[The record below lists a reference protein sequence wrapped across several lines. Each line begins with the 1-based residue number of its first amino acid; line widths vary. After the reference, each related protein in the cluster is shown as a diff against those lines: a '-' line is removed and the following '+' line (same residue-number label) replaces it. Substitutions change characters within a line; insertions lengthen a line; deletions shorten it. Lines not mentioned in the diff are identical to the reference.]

1 MTMAAHDA
9 SARWRTFL
17 EEAKES
23 EVMTL
28 LSRQTN
34 FPYLSVPFHE
44 IQTFDPE
51 FAEDVLEH
59 PKQILSAGS
68 KTLME
73 ICRERGEE
81 IDALLRVGELPGDS
95 RMPLRE
101 IGRART

>member
-34 FPYLSVPFHE
+34 FPYLSIPFHE

-73 ICRERGEE
+73 ICRERGGDRCLATGRRASWRHK
-81 IDALLRVGELPGDS
+81 DAPTRD
-95 RMPLRE
+95 R
-101 IGRART
+101 

>member
-34 FPYLSVPFHE
+34 FPYLSIPFHE

-51 FAEDVLEH
+51 FAEDVLAVSYTH
-59 PKQILSAGS
+59 LTQP
-68 KTLME
+68 TN
-73 ICRERGEE
+73 RE
-81 IDALLRVGELPGDS
+81 V
-95 RMPLRE
+95 
-101 IGRART
+101 

>member
-1 MTMAAHDA
+1 
-9 SARWRTFL
+9 
-17 EEAKES
+17 
-23 EVMTL
+23 MTL

-51 FAEDVLEH
+51 FAEDVLEN

-81 IDALLRVGELPGDS
+81 MNRYPTRCRSRQIDVTFYSIRQQVHFGISSLVQCRMSVDGALHP
-95 RMPLRE
+95 
-101 IGRART
+101 

>member
-1 MTMAAHDA
+1 MTNMTMAAHDA

-59 PKQILSAGS
+59 PSRFSPLV
-68 KTLME
+68 
-73 ICRERGEE
+73 
-81 IDALLRVGELPGDS
+81 LRL
-95 RMPLRE
+95 
-101 IGRART
+101 